1 MLHFNLYQKRLL
13 TGQNI
18 NPVLIIGETNK
29 IVSQLQTSLE
39 KIGVHK
45 ADQIL
50 IAENPLSISTVRQ
63 TQRKIALSPFLS
75 KKQVVIIYSADNASI
90 EAQNALLKTL
100 EEPSST
106 SILILIARN
115 IINILPTI
123 ISRVEVYFYP
133 IDKTENFPEVE
144 MLFKGNLGDRLYW
157 IRTQGSKIDN
167 PDLFIDEAII
177 YTENNLSSSHN
188 KINLLNKLYKAKRL
202 IKNNVS
208 LEFALESVII

>member
-18 NPVLIIGETNK
+18 NPVLIIGETK
-29 IVSQLQTSLE
+29 DIVSQLQLSLE
-39 KIGVHK
+39 QIGVHK

-50 IAENPLSISTVRQ
+50 IEEDPLSISTVRQ

-75 KKQVVIIYSADNASI
+75 KNQAVIFFRADNASI

-100 EEPSST
+100 EEPSSS
-106 SILILIARN
+106 SILVLIAKN
-115 IINILPTI
+115 ILNILPTI
-123 ISRVEVYFYP
+123 TSRVEVYYYP
-133 IDKTENFPEVE
+133 VEKTENFPEVE

-157 IRTQGSKIDN
+157 IRSQGNKIDD
-167 PDLFIDEAII
+167 PDQFIDEAII

-188 KINLLNKLYKAKRL
+188 KINLLNRLYKAKRL